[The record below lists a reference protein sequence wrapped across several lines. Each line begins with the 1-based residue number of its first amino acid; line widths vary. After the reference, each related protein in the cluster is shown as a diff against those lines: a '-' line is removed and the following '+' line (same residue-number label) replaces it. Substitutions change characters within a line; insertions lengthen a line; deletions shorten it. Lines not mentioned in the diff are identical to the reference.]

1 MKKISA
7 SQCYERIM
15 ELISPE
21 DYELPKGIDRILSES
36 IYNQRSLK
44 FFLNRAAEEA
54 VSLLCDIDDRG
65 AYEILVDAVSEYLHA
80 YPAPASVKMN
90 LYETLYKWCEE
101 IAWENNISGYEELLD
116 ELQKPVECDLSIE
129 IIKELHNQDGIT
141 KEKMES
147 RYGVSGKK
155 IQNIIHQLSD
165 ESKGNP
171 IRIGGQAVYVPVSH
185 HKEERRDEKRR
196 FYTPNTMSP
205 VIFQLNIM
213 QVAAL
218 LQSFQ
223 YNYQEKGNA
232 IPLDMAIDT
241 WSQLSDYA
249 KKRVREMY
257 CINDPEFSDFL
268 NLVEAEATSLVYRF
282 MDESELLARGNLSAS
297 EQIHNA
303 FKGGRIC
310 NIELM
315 KPYRTRK
322 NQRVRY
328 DSDCGSFYAVDAN
341 KPDGDRLYFTEE
353 ELKYLYE
360 VD

>member
-15 ELISPE
+15 QLISPE
-21 DYELPKGIDRILSES
+21 DYEPPKGIDRILSES
-36 IYNQRSLK
+36 IYNKRSLK
-44 FFLNRAAEEA
+44 FFLNRATEEA
-54 VSLLCDIDDRG
+54 ILLLCDIDDSG
-65 AYEILVDAVSEYLHA
+65 AYEILVDAVGEYLHA
-80 YPAPASVKMN
+80 YPAPATVKMN

-101 IAWENNISGYEELLD
+101 IAWENNISGYEGLLE
-116 ELQKPVECDLSIE
+116 ELQKPVEYELPIE
-129 IIKELHNQDGIT
+129 IIKALHVQDGVT
-141 KEKMES
+141 KENLEAK
-147 RYGVSGKK
+147 YVVSSKK
-155 IQNIIHQLSD
+155 IQNIIHQISG
-165 ESKGNP
+165 ENRENP
-171 IRIGGQAVYVPVSH
+171 LRIGGQVVNVPVSH

-249 KKRVREMY
+249 KERVREKY
-257 CINDPEFSDFL
+257 CQSDPEFANFL
-268 NLVEAEATSLVYRF
+268 DLVEAESTSLGYRF

-303 FKGGRIC
+303 DKGDRIC

-328 DSDCGSFYAVDAN
+328 DDECGAYYAVDAN
-341 KPDGDRLYFTEE
+341 KLDGDRLYFTEE